1 MRIRSYLPSLAIPA
15 SFSVAPKSC
24 TQKRTVVSPPVAIV
38 GTFRQ
43 CAPVAGL
50 LALHPVSPWKTRLD
64 IYPHI
69 DRLETACF
77 GLGLFDNA
85 SRGNCSRQRPF
96 LQYSLRSQDFPVK
109 IPEDA
114 SQTPEIVPRDGES
127 LSKLQSSSCVGFDRL
142 DHDAPRKSN
151 RVRLRR
157 GNAARSCRV
166 NFLLCPQG
174 RVRWAECFLGGTNR

>member
-1 MRIRSYLPSLAIPA
+1 MEDTYYVRIRSYLPSLAIPA
-15 SFSVAPKSC
+15 SFSVPPKSC

-77 GLGLFDNA
+77 GLGLFHNA
-85 SRGNCSRQRPF
+85 SRGTVAASGLFCSAPCVRTACRRQKKR
-96 LQYSLRSQDFPVK
+96 R
-109 IPEDA
+109 A
-114 SQTPEIVPRDGES
+114 SP
-127 LSKLQSSSCVGFDRL
+127 
-142 DHDAPRKSN
+142 
-151 RVRLRR
+151 
-157 GNAARSCRV
+157 
-166 NFLLCPQG
+166 
-174 RVRWAECFLGGTNR
+174 